1 MKKTILKLGLSALL
15 VTNLLI
21 LTEAVPGFE
30 GMVFAAEAAKTAQP
44 ADTQSVKGKITNI
57 SQKAKTIALTMK
69 DNSFFLVKFTDQ
81 TELKGVASTKE
92 FKADEAI
99 AVKYTTVN
107 GENIAT
113 SLEKVLVK
121 LPTGVKQI
129 NTEEVVELL
138 KNNKDLVVIDSR
150 PGIRYEESHIPGALS
165 LPYSELLKKGDDGAT
180 LLDKYKDKQLV
191 FYCGGNT

>member
-21 LTEAVPGFE
+21 LTEAVPGGE
-30 GMVFAAEAAKTAQP
+30 GIVFAAEAAKTAQP
-44 ADTQSVKGKITNI
+44 AAAQSVKGKITNI
-57 SQKAKTIALTMK
+57 SQKAKTIALTNK

-81 TELKGVASTKE
+81 TELKGVTSTKE

-107 GENIAT
+107 GENIAI

-129 NTEEVVELL
+129 TTEEVAELL
-138 KNNKDLVVIDSR
+138 KNNKDLIVIDSR
-150 PGIRYEESHIPGALS
+150 PGIRYEESHIPGAIS
-165 LPYSELLKKGDDGAT
+165 IPYSQLLKKGDDGAK
-180 LLDKYKDKQLV
+180 LLEKYKDKQLV